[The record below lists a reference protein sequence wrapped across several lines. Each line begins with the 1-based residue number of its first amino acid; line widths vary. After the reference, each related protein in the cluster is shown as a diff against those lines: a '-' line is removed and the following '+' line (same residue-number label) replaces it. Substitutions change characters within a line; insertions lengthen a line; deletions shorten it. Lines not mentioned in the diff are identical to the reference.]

1 MITLNNQAPPPAP
14 TARAPASPLRRI
26 WRRFTP
32 ILVGL
37 SALALSASACALT
50 SKSDPILPRYF
61 SPERSDAIAKPG
73 FAAGGVGAEL
83 RIGTIS
89 AASHLDE
96 RMVFRDSTFEL
107 GYYQEKRWT
116 EAPEEYLRRRL
127 ERALFE
133 ERGLRHVVGGAAP
146 MLVVELTAF
155 EEIRKPKRIA
165 RVQVTVR
172 LQDARLVRWE
182 QTLTVDSPVATSSDD
197 EWENE
202 MVEAVGVALVSVVNQ
217 IADRVT
223 KELEPQVAATP
234 ENPKKA
240 GP

>member
-1 MITLNNQAPPPAP
+1 MIAH
-14 TARAPASPLRRI
+14 RKESPLSGLVLPLRQALRRS
-26 WRRFTP
+26 TP
-32 ILVGL
+32 LLAGIA
-37 SALALSASACALT
+37 ALFLFGCALT
-50 SKSDPILPRYF
+50 SKSEPILPRYF
-61 SPERSDAIAKPG
+61 SPELSGAIEHKDGIKPASASDG
-73 FAAGGVGAEL
+73 VAGEL
-83 RIGTIS
+83 RVGRIR

-96 RMVFRDSTFEL
+96 RMVYRDTAFEL

-133 ERGLRHVVGGAAP
+133 ERGLRHVIGGSAP
-146 MLVVELTAF
+146 TLEVELTAF

-165 RVQVTVR
+165 RVQVRVR

-182 QTLTVDSPVATSSDD
+182 ETLTVDRPVAEGSSD

-202 MVEAVGVALVSVVNQ
+202 MVKAVGFALVTVVNQ

-223 KELEPQVAATP
+223 KELTIPPAAP
-234 ENPKKA
+234 IEIPKKA